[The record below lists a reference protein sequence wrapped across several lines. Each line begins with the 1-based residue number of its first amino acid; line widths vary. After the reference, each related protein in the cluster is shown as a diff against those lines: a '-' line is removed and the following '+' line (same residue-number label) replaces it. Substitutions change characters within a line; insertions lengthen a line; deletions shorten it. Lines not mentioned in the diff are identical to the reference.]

1 MPSSRR
7 ELQGPRPPPLTVNK
21 ASRRG
26 KKPAT
31 GGTGS
36 CSGRDPVVIVYVDSP
51 KVIHTRPQD
60 FMSLVQRLTGKSS
73 SSSSSHVTHCG
84 SNRSAHGK
92 RSSSPAMI
100 EVDGERGE
108 GVGGDSLLLT
118 LGSSP
123 IFYDCDEISQG
134 RDRARIL
141 ISGRSGLVTPCATPA
156 EPNLSMAPKIYES
169 LKDKGMI

>member
-7 ELQGPRPPPLTVNK
+7 ELQGSRPPPLTVNK
-21 ASRRG
+21 DSWRG

-31 GGTGS
+31 GTGTGS
-36 CSGRDPVVIVYVDSP
+36 RNSSRDPVVIVYVNSP

-73 SSSSSHVTHCG
+73 SSHGSHSCG

-92 RSSSPAMI
+92 RSSSPAMR
-100 EVDGERGE
+100 EVNVEGERGGGSGTSE
-108 GVGGDSLLLT
+108 DHEGDSLLLT

-123 IFYDCDEISQG
+123 IISPSVLFYSSPDY
-134 RDRARIL
+134 
-141 ISGRSGLVTPCATPA
+141 T
-156 EPNLSMAPKIYES
+156 S
-169 LKDKGMI
+169 LKDSSPLF

>member
-21 ASRRG
+21 ASGRG

-73 SSSSSHVTHCG
+73 SSSSSSHVTHCG
-84 SNRSAHGK
+84 SNRSGHGK

-123 IFYDCDEISQG
+123 IFCPSVFESSPDYTSFKVP
-134 RDRARIL
+134 RKL
-141 ISGRSGLVTPCATPA
+141 IEGSKMENEQIT
-156 EPNLSMAPKIYES
+156 N
-169 LKDKGMI
+169 